1 VLKDCLNRH
10 RRVIFALDLVS
21 HLWYKLIWKTK
32 QKIYWSTER
41 LTKKSNKQYKNWL
54 LFLIHCI
61 TFMGGHSLIITQF
74 GIFRNIIP
82 AIQLWACLFGFSG
95 SARQGD
101 TFLLL
106 YDTILNS
113 KVSYFRTLEDQIWI
127 GSC

>member
-1 VLKDCLNRH
+1 
-10 RRVIFALDLVS
+10 
-21 HLWYKLIWKTK
+21 
-32 QKIYWSTER
+32 
-41 LTKKSNKQYKNWL
+41 
-54 LFLIHCI
+54 
-61 TFMGGHSLIITQF
+61 MGGHSLIITQF

-113 KVSYFRTLEDQIWI
+113 KVSYFRTLEDQI
-127 GSC
+127 